1 MGGGGR
7 NLYFGYDGSG
17 KPYAMWYRGTNYY
30 YVTNLQGD
38 VIGILDNAGNQIV
51 TYTYDA
57 WGNILSVTGSHAAT
71 IGQYNPLRYRGY
83 VYDTELELYC
93 FNPAIATKH
102 SRLSTE

>member
-1 MGGGGR
+1 MSGGGQ

-57 WGNILSVTGSHAAT
+57 WGYERACGGSLKDTLGVH
-71 IGQYNPLRYRGY
+71 NPLRYRGY
-83 VYDTELELYC
+83 VYDPETSCLMLLNFC
-93 FNPAIATKH
+93 NGASHTV
-102 SRLSTE
+102 